1 MQVVLCPWSANELS
15 TASVHDDYFKS
26 FNVIPYS
33 VGRNVTCSLL
43 DVVAER
49 SAIMVLLQFMN
60 IFVHLVT
67 PHYEMESQL

>member
-15 TASVHDDYFKS
+15 MASVHHDYFKS
-26 FNVIPYS
+26 FNVIAYS
-33 VGRNVTCSLL
+33 VRRNVTCSLL

-67 PHYEMESQL
+67 PNYEMESLL